1 MITDAEIRMRGMEA
15 LAQELGEVGAEKF
28 VALLHRDEFN
38 YTEWRDNGL
47 DQKLSLRELSKKAME
62 HSTS

>member
-1 MITDAEIRMRGMEA
+1 MINDAEIRMRGMQA
-15 LAQELGEVGAEKF
+15 LAEELGEVGAEKF

-38 YTEWRDNGL
+38 YTDWRDKGL

-62 HSTS
+62 QAP

>member
-1 MITDAEIRMRGMEA
+1 MINDAEIRMRGMQA
-15 LAQELGEVGAEKF
+15 LAEELGEVGAEKF

-38 YTEWRDNGL
+38 YTDWRDKGL

-62 HSTS
+62 SAP

>member
-1 MITDAEIRMRGMEA
+1 MITDVEIRMRGMEA

-47 DQKLSLRELSKKAME
+47 DQKLSLRELSQKAME